1 MKSHIEIHCK
11 DIYQFT
17 YKTLEKK
24 FN

>member
-24 FN
+24 I